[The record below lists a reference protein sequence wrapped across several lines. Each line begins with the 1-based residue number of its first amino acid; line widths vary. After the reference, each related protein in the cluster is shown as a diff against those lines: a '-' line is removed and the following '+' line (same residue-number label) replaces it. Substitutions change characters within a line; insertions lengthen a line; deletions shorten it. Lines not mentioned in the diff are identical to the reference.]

1 MQVNT
6 EEETAM
12 EYAIYATVGLLSG
25 LCFYYLARYQIQVR
39 SIYDTENKGQ
49 RINNIGYRIAWM
61 VVPTVLFVGIA
72 LKEFDYW
79 QTVRYMLII
88 LMAINVA
95 GIDMLIR
102 RIPNALLLGML
113 LLQICNMVITS
124 NGLDLFMDTFFN
136 SFIGMI
142 VAYVLFV
149 IPGLFKL
156 RIGAGDVK
164 YSAVIGFMLGLQGY
178 VEAMAV
184 MGFTIFIYYL
194 FLKITRRGNL
204 KTAAP
209 MAPFLSGGVLVSLF
223 FPLIY

>member
-1 MQVNT
+1 
-6 EEETAM
+6 M

-61 VVPTVLFVGIA
+61 VAPAVLFVGIA

-113 LLQICNMVITS
+113 LLQICNIVI
-124 NGLDLFMDTFFN
+124 
-136 SFIGMI
+136 
-142 VAYVLFV
+142 AYVIFV
-149 IPGLFKL
+149 IPGFLKL

-178 VEAMAV
+178 IEAMAV

>member
-1 MQVNT
+1 MQEKKVLHRLT
-6 EEETAM
+6 KRDKA
-12 EYAIYATVGLLSG
+12 S
-25 LCFYYLARYQIQVR
+25 AR
-39 SIYDTENKGQ
+39 
-49 RINNIGYRIAWM
+49 
-61 VVPTVLFVGIA
+61 VLFFMWI
-72 LKEFDYW
+72 YP
-79 QTVRYMLII
+79 TTMI
-88 LMAINVA
+88 

-124 NGLDLFMDTFFN
+124 NGLDVFMDTFFN

-184 MGFTIFIYYL
+184 MGFTIFIYY
-194 FLKITRRGNL
+194 
-204 KTAAP
+204 
-209 MAPFLSGGVLVSLF
+209 
-223 FPLIY
+223 YYY